1 MDGWRRRS
9 THPETIQVPKM
20 DLGGKSVVRGAI
32 GYDVEDRRIPSP
44 PRLELI
50 LQAEYLGLKT
60 FELHVALRF
69 PAR

>member
-1 MDGWRRRS
+1 
-9 THPETIQVPKM
+9 M

-50 LQAEYLGLKT
+50 LQAEYPRLKI

-69 PAR
+69 LGR